1 MHRTHLLVL
10 ASAAVLVACE
20 VPTIISAPAEFAP
33 AADVSPSPQVHV
45 LNTQLRGIINP
56 DIEPSS
62 AYGHVQI
69 RLRDNGD
76 ETFTVEWQGRI
87 FNPSG
92 ESFSAGIVGIID
104 PDIEPPPPGA
114 GDGDGG
120 ILVGTPVLTF
130 FRLGAGDFVSCG
142 VIDFDSQGIIDPE
155 ILPAEFALNMIIN
168 PEIHEARFLTVEHAA
183 GAISGAFGAGTPEE
197 TVGGTETGPRVRC
210 AI

>member
-56 DIEPSS
+56 DIEPSA

-69 RLRDNGD
+69 KLRDNGD
-76 ETFTVEWQGRI
+76 ETYSVEWSGRI
-87 FNPSG
+87 FNPAG
-92 ESFSAGIVGIID
+92 ESFTAGLVGIID
-104 PDIEPPPPGA
+104 PDIEPPPPGT
-114 GDGDGG
+114 GDEDPP
-120 ILVGTPVLTF
+120 IIDASFLTF
-130 FRLGAGDFVSCG
+130 FRLGTDAVSCG
-142 VIDFDSQGIIDPE
+142 VIDFDSSGIIDPE
-155 ILPAEFALNMIIN
+155 ILPAEIALNMIIN
-168 PEIHEARFLTVEHAA
+168 PEIHEARLLSVEHSTGAVA
-183 GAISGAFGAGTPEE
+183 GTFGAGTPEAPVA
-197 TVGGTETGPRVRC
+197 TSSSSLNRVRC